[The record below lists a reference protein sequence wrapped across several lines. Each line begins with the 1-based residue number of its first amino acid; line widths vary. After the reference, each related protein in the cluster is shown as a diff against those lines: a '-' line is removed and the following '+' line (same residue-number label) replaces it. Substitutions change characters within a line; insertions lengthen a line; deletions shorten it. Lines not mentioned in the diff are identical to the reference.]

1 MQRVSWFREDQKLAQ
16 KEKVKYLNS
25 EIAYIINEYIH
36 SERDRKILLRR
47 YIDGIKLE
55 PLAEEFGLSVPQI
68 KNIVYRYQA
77 IIFEQLKATKD

>member
-1 MQRVSWFREDQKLAQ
+1 MAQAQ
-16 KEKVKYLNS
+16 KVEYLNS

-55 PLAEEFGLSVPQI
+55 ALAEEFDLSVKQT
-68 KNIVYRYQA
+68 KNIIYKHQVL
-77 IIFEQLKATKD
+77 IFEKLKATKK